1 MVSAAQQELSE
12 AERTLDEVLGEILT
26 TIPAEKIGVSR
37 VVEDAFS
44 RLRRAKST
52 LSVLQNRLSGNRD

>member
-12 AERTLDEVLGEILT
+12 AERTLDKVLGEILT